1 MHNLKIK
8 FKNLI
13 LILWALRIQWNFLSS
28 DVTRAVL
35 LGWLIQQLFMRWIHM
50 EILLI
55 LPFSFIDFYLITNC
69 YKSVTLLFNIL
80 SAISTYGRFDFSLC
94 WPLNLPYNRGYSIP
108 RSSPKWAS
116 ATLRKTRV
124 MSNNLHAKNSPDI
137 TLRARSLYLDSSAL
151 IKTISLEEQGIWRR
165 KNNYHIG
172 YWPPGD
178 YNFHFVIMQLMIKD
192 VRG

>member
-1 MHNLKIK
+1 MGTQDPMKL
-8 FKNLI
+8 FK
-13 LILWALRIQWNFLSS
+13 QWWDQSCPSGMINSTTIHQMNPYGNIVDPTVFFY
-28 DVTRAVL
+28 RL
-35 LGWLIQQLFMRWIHM
+35 LPYYK
-50 EILLI
+50 LL
-55 LPFSFIDFYLITNC
+55 C
-69 YKSVTLLFNIL
+69 VTLLFIIL
-80 SAISTYGRFDFSLC
+80 STISTYGRFDFSLC
-94 WPLNLPYNRGYSIP
+94 WPLNLPCNKAYSIQ

-192 VRG
+192 ARG